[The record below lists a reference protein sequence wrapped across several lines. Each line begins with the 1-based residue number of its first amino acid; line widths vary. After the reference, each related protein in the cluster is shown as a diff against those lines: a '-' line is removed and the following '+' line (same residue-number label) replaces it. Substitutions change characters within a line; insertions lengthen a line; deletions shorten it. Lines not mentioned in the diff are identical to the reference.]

1 MDNPSHGSA
10 HARTHTHTH
19 THMPLVGKSSLCKDV
34 PKTEL
39 GLDITDEGRV
49 RIKRLNQQN

>member
-1 MDNPSHGSA
+1 
-10 HARTHTHTH
+10 
-19 THMPLVGKSSLCKDV
+19 MPLVGKSSLCKDV